1 MVRVVDIAHRG
12 RKFQIDGVSNDDHI
26 VKLMAKSGTF
36 YEIDLLKYIEAIQDV
51 LPSGVI
57 VDVGANIGN
66 HTVFLAEFLG
76 RPVVAFEPN
85 PDVLFLLQRNLEVND
100 ARVRVVEKGLGAK
113 PGRGTAVV
121 VDEANVGTARL
132 DTSGGDLEIV
142 TLDAELCGEQ
152 VALIKVDVEG
162 MELQVLQ
169 GAVETLKQSQ
179 PHLFLEAATRE
190 NFLELRDFLAPL
202 GYRPIVR
209 WAYTPV
215 WHFAPNPSLALRF
228 RARWLRLRSLA
239 TGQR

>member
-1 MVRVVDIAHRG
+1 MGNSVVDIAHRG
-12 RKFQIDGVSNDDHI
+12 RAFQIDGVSETDHI

-36 YEIDLLKYIEAIQDV
+36 YEIDLLGYIEAIKDV
-51 LPSGVI
+51 LPPGLI

-66 HTVFLAEFLG
+66 HTVFLATFLG

-85 PDVLFLLQRNLEVND
+85 PTVLGLLERNLAAND
-100 ARVRVVEKGLGAK
+100 AQVRVVAKGLGAA

-132 DTSGGDLEIV
+132 DTTGGDLEIT
-142 TLDAELCGEQ
+142 TLDAALVGEQ

-169 GAVETLKQSQ
+169 GAVETLKRSQ
-179 PHLFLEAATRE
+179 PHLFLEAATRAH
-190 NFLELRDFLAPL
+190 FRELRDFLAPL

-215 WHFAPNPSLALRF
+215 WHFAPNPSVGLRV
-228 RARWLRLRSLA
+228 RARWLRWTRWF
-239 TGQR
+239 R